1 MNQSNNNV
9 DDTSDDIGAGE
20 TCPLCVEEM
29 DLSDKNF
36 LPCPCGYR
44 VCMWCWHHI
53 RENLNGLCPACRTPY
68 AEDPHA
74 FSAVNADEIKAKNK
88 ERKMKEKQDK
98 LNTPG
103 VKTTVRGGSS
113 QVVDRRML
121 HNYRVVQRNLVYVI
135 GIPSN
140 ACSEETLK
148 RSEYF
153 GQYGK
158 IMKIVIHKNHNS
170 NHAATIS
177 AYATFAHKEDA
188 RAAIQALEGFWVDGH
203 LLRASFGTTKYCN
216 NFIRGVPCNNPDCV
230 YLHELGD
237 DDDRFTKEEIQQQAV
252 HSKAPSAPGR
262 DQMMITGSGGPSGTG
277 KRPAGET
284 VFPQPVFVQDIPGAR
299 NPSRSSSSNG
309 TNSAQSNDG
318 GSQAPPDLDD
328 MPSLPSQPKNPP
340 ANQTV
345 RDMRSVV
352 AGATA
357 APGSFQGMKPAS
369 IYNATGGAE
378 SKTPTTYNGNA
389 QVPPSGRVNAINPPI
404 VSAVADQKKDPN
416 QQTNSFNGIGKCAV
430 FPVPISSLN
439 ISVWSTIRD
448 VSAAD
453 LTTNP
458 FDVVKLP
465 ISELLELTLPPV
477 DASGISP
484 WPKPVGHYTQFVDSQ
499 VSRQSSGDNSNV
511 PTQQLQQQ
519 QPMSRPQQQQQP
531 QSNNATAGLQQML
544 GIKVQGGVQ
553 QK

>member
-9 DDTSDDIGAGE
+9 DDTNDDTGASE

-103 VKTTVRGGSS
+103 AKTTGRTGSS

-148 RSEYF
+148 RPEYF

-158 IMKIVIHKNHNS
+158 IVKIVIHKNHNS

-177 AYATFAHKEDA
+177 AYATFVHKEDA

-237 DDDRFTKEEIQQQAV
+237 DDDRFTKEEIQQQAG

-262 DQMMITGSGGPSGTG
+262 DQMLITGSGGPSGTG
-277 KRPAGET
+277 KRPTGET
-284 VFPQPVFVQDIPGAR
+284 VFPQPVFVQDIPGTR

-309 TNSAQSNDG
+309 TNFVQNSDNQM
-318 GSQAPPDLDD
+318 PPNLDD
-328 MPSLPSQPKNPP
+328 MPSLPSQSRNSP
-340 ANQTV
+340 ANQTM

-352 AGATA
+352 TGA

-369 IYNATGGAE
+369 MYNAVGGGETKPAMPY
-378 SKTPTTYNGNA
+378 SGNPQVLPPGRFNASNPSTT
-389 QVPPSGRVNAINPPI
+389 
-404 VSAVADQKKDPN
+404 SAADQRKDLN
-416 QQTNSFNGIGKCAV
+416 HQTASFNGVGKCAV

-448 VSAAD
+448 VSTAD

-458 FDVVKLP
+458 FDMVNLP
-465 ISELLELTLPPV
+465 ITELLELTLPPV
-477 DASGISP
+477 DASALSP
-484 WPKPVGHYTQFVDSQ
+484 WPKPVSYYSQFVNGQ
-499 VSRQSSGDNSNV
+499 PSRQPSGNSNA

-519 QPMSRPQQQQQP
+519 QSMNRPQQQQPQP
-531 QSNNATAGLQQML
+531 QSNIAGLQQML
-544 GIKVQGGVQ
+544 GIKVQGGIQ

>member
-9 DDTSDDIGAGE
+9 DVTNDDSGASE

-74 FSAVNADEIKAKNK
+74 FSAVNADEIKAKNR
-88 ERKMKEKQDK
+88 ERKMKEKQEK

-103 VKTTVRGGSS
+103 GKAPTRGGTS

-140 ACSEETLK
+140 ASSEETLK
-148 RSEYF
+148 RPEYF

-158 IMKIVIHKNHNS
+158 IVKIVIHKNHNS
-170 NHAATIS
+170 NHASTIS

-237 DDDRFTKEEIQQQAV
+237 DDDRFTKEEIQQQAG
-252 HSKAPSAPGR
+252 HSKVPYVPGR
-262 DQMMITGSGGPSGTG
+262 DQITVTGGGGPSGTG
-277 KRPAGET
+277 KRPVGET
-284 VFPQPVFVQDIPGAR
+284 VFPQPVFVQDIPGAK
-299 NPSRSSSSNG
+299 NSSRSSSSNNVNS
-309 TNSAQSNDG
+309 TNSNDAQV
-318 GSQAPPDLDD
+318 PPNLDD
-328 MPSLPSQPKNPP
+328 MPSLPSQPKAPP
-340 ANQTV
+340 TQSTAM

-352 AGATA
+352 AGT
-357 APGSFQGMKPAS
+357 
-369 IYNATGGAE
+369 TGGGE
-378 SKTPTTYNGNA
+378 SKSPMPYNSNSQA
-389 QVPPSGRVNAINPPI
+389 PPFRRNDVVNLGTAS
-404 VSAVADQKKDPN
+404 VVDQKKDAN
-416 QQTNSFNGIGKCAV
+416 QQTASFNGIGKCAV
-430 FPVPISSLN
+430 FPVPLSSLN
-439 ISVWSTIRD
+439 ISVWSKIRD
-448 VSAAD
+448 ASAPD
-453 LTTNP
+453 LTINP
-458 FDVVKLP
+458 FEKVNLS
-465 ISELLELTLPPV
+465 ISDLLELTLPPV
-477 DASGISP
+477 DASGMSP
-484 WPKPVGHYTQFVDSQ
+484 WPKPVEYYTRHSGDLTAG
-499 VSRQSSGDNSNV
+499 QSSTETSHA
-511 PTQQLQQQ
+511 PIKQIQQL
-519 QPMSRPQQQQQP
+519 PMNMPPQQRQQP
-531 QSNNATAGLQQML
+531 QRNIAGLQQML
-544 GIKVQGGVQ
+544 GIKVHEGGVQ
-553 QK
+553 K